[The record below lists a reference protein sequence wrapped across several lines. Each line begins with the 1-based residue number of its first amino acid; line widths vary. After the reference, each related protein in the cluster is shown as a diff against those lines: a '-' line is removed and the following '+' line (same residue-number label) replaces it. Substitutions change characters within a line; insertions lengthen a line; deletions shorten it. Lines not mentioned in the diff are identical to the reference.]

1 LSDRNY
7 FKRAA
12 NTSNAIVIEAAFG
25 RLTGAPVL
33 QIAYPVRDGSQQ
45 LEFVLLASLDLTKFM
60 QEQTEHLLHGFEVIL
75 TDHQGTVLFR
85 PPARLG
91 DWRDQ
96 HCVASVGVVF
106 ELAYSRFLS
115 SQLLIERVNRVSCSR
130 TTKSKTIV
138 GLIVPVICSA
148 DFPRS

>member
-1 LSDRNY
+1 LRDRNY

-12 NTSNAIVIEAAFG
+12 NTTNAIVIEAAFG

-75 TDHQGTVLFR
+75 TDHKGTVLFR
-85 PPARLG
+85 RRRGTGQTGRAPL
-91 DWRDQ
+91 
-96 HCVASVGVVF
+96 S
-106 ELAYSRFLS
+106 LAL
-115 SQLLIERVNRVSCSR
+115 
-130 TTKSKTIV
+130 
-138 GLIVPVICSA
+138 ICSA
-148 DFPRS
+148 LLRTATERRSW